1 MMIVSY
7 WAKTEVVYKCCQHDK
22 HMKYLVTLEPD
33 IALPREYPLG
43 QSGCVESGSCDV
55 QDTGED
61 QRRSERNRLAPTL

>member
-1 MMIVSY
+1 
-7 WAKTEVVYKCCQHDK
+7 
-22 HMKYLVTLEPD
+22 MKYLVTLEQD

-61 QRRSERNRLAPTL
+61 QRRSERNGLAPTL